1 MDILQELNNK
11 KNLLDKALSEYKGR
25 GVDYANAYKNY
36 RVAVAKE
43 LLRLRHDENMPVTI
57 AYDIARGNEEVAEL
71 KRQEIITE
79 SLYKSCQEAI
89 RGRLNMKTIIQDKKE
104 CYFCH
109 TTLNLHDHHIYF
121 GKNRKI
127 SEQNG
132 FKVWLCARHH
142 NMSNS
147 GVHFDYSKD
156 IYLKQLCQSVYEQT
170 HTRQEFMALVGKNY
184 LGATND

>member
-25 GVDYANAYKNY
+25 GLEYANAFKNY

-43 LLRLRHDENMPVTI
+43 LLRLRDDGMPVTI

-89 RGRLNMKTIIQDKKE
+89 NSYKLQMKILQEQYNKE
-104 CYFCH
+104 Y
-109 TTLNLHDHHIYF
+109 
-121 GKNRKI
+121 G
-127 SEQNG
+127 G
-132 FKVWLCARHH
+132 
-142 NMSNS
+142 
-147 GVHFDYSKD
+147 
-156 IYLKQLCQSVYEQT
+156 
-170 HTRQEFMALVGKNY
+170 
-184 LGATND
+184 